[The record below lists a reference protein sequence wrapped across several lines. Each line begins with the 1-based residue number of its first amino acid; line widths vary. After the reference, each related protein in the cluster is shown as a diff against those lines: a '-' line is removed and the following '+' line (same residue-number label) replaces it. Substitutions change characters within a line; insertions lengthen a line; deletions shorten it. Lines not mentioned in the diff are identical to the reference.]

1 MVACKLFISTASSRD
16 EAQTIAQALIDARLA
31 ACVKILGPIDSI
43 YRWKGEVE
51 QAQEFLML
59 IKTTADRFIAV
70 RDRLRELHSYETPEL
85 IQLSIENGLP
95 EYLAWIAE
103 SVKE

>member
-1 MVACKLFISTASSRD
+1 MVACKLLISTASSRD
-16 EAQTIAQALIDARLA
+16 EAQTIAQALVDARLA
-31 ACVKILGPIDSI
+31 ACVNILGPIDSI

-51 QAQEFLML
+51 QAQEFLMM

-85 IQLSIENGLP
+85 IQLPIENGLP
-95 EYLAWIAE
+95 DYLAWIAE